1 MASGYVTSRHIDGE
15 TMEIVKTL
23 FSWATKSLLMV
34 PTAMKLKDTH
44 PLEEKL

>member
-23 FSWATKSLLMV
+23 FSWATKSLRTVTTPMI
-34 PTAMKLKDTH
+34 LKDT
-44 PLEEKL
+44 